1 MDESPVQSVVCV
13 IGHPI
18 AGNPSQFCI
27 SRIFSSLE
35 IDWQCLSFDVPP
47 ESLATAIAGIDVLH
61 FAGALISP
69 PHQTAIAALL
79 NSKPPTPQ
87 TPASTLPSPAP
98 PCPDSRDSK
107 PPAAES
113 RPDATL
119 SATPTDQSALT
130 QTSPT
135 EWYDGLARG
144 KDGQWIGC
152 NFLGDTLAEK
162 IREHERQ
169 IGKPLQMCVFLG
181 DKKGFDSLTIPYS
194 KCLPPVALYCDNGK
208 LIGWPE
214 PPPATPN
221 AAVADPGTTSPN
233 ADTDSPAPTNASPQ
247 TSEPGNADPESPQ
260 HVPPLL
266 EPLLVIRPQ
275 PDPTQNKKA
284 SKKHETN
291 RDLIESM
298 LENLHPDSLLV
309 SLAPPGVSWP
319 VLRGDQ
325 PAQSSITPLD
335 LEVGRIAAAIRRW
348 TGHDPNP
355 GLLAEAIEEYLEV

>member
-18 AGNPSQFCI
+18 AGNPAQFCI
-27 SRIFSSLE
+27 SRVFSSLE

-79 NSKPPTPQ
+79 NSKPEASQ
-87 TPASTLPSPAP
+87 TPSSALPSPAP
-98 PCPDSRDSK
+98 PCPDGRDSK
-107 PPAAES
+107 PPANES

-119 SATPTDQSALT
+119 PATSPDRTTLT
-130 QTSPT
+130 QPSPT
-135 EWYDGLARG
+135 EWLDGLARG

-152 NFLGDTLAEK
+152 NFLGETLAEK

-169 IGKPLQMCVFLG
+169 IGKPMQTCVFLG
-181 DKKGFDSLTIPYS
+181 DKNSFDSLTIPYS
-194 KCLPPVALYCDNGK
+194 KCLPPVALHCDNGK
-208 LIGWPE
+208 LTGWPE
-214 PPPATPN
+214 PPPATLT
-221 AAVADPGTTSPN
+221 AAVAEPNTTSSD
-233 ADTDSPAPTNASPQ
+233 ADTNSPAPKNASPQ
-247 TSEPGNADPESPQ
+247 TPEPSDATPHPPHD
-260 HVPPLL
+260 PLL

-275 PDPTQNKKA
+275 PDPTQSKKA
-284 SKKHETN
+284 AKKHEAN
-291 RDLIESM
+291 QDLIESV
-298 LENLHPDSLLV
+298 LENLHPESLLV

-325 PAQSSITPLD
+325 SAQSSITPLD